1 MDALNEDVPERLE
14 TTRLIVRM
22 PQRGDADALNAAVLE
37 SFDELRPTMP
47 WAQAPPS
54 PAQSDADC
62 RRMQAKFL
70 LREDLTMFAFEREA
84 DGSEGRFVG
93 GTGLHRIDWR
103 VRRFEVGYWCRS
115 SRRGRGLV
123 SEAVQALTELAFE
136 HLKARRV
143 EVRMDDTNERS
154 WRVAERCGF
163 TLEGVLRSDTLAPGG
178 ELRDTRV
185 YALTRP
191 VDTSVASG

>member
-14 TTRLIVRM
+14 TARLIVRM
-22 PQRGDADALNAAVLE
+22 PQCSDAAALNAAVLE
-37 SFDELRPTMP
+37 SLNELRPTMP
-47 WAQAPPS
+47 WAQTAPS
-54 PAQSDADC
+54 LAQSAADC

-103 VRRFEVGYWCRS
+103 VRRFEIGYWCRS
-115 SRRGRGLV
+115 SRQGRGWM
-123 SEAVQALTELAFE
+123 SEAVLALTGLAFE
-136 HLKARRV
+136 QLQARRV

-163 TLEGVLRSDTLAPGG
+163 ALEGVLRGDTLAPSG

-185 YALTRP
+185 YGLTRP
-191 VDTSVASG
+191 AVTSSAGG

>member
-14 TTRLIVRM
+14 PPRLIVRM
-22 PQRGDADALNAAVLE
+22 PQRSDAAALNAAVLE
-37 SFDELRPTMP
+37 SLDELRPTMP
-47 WAQAPPS
+47 WAQTAPS
-54 PAQSDADC
+54 SAQSDADC

-84 DGSEGRFVG
+84 DGSEGCFVG

-115 SRRGRGLV
+115 SRQGRGLV
-123 SEAVQALTELAFE
+123 SEAVQALTSLAFE

-163 TLEGVLRSDTLAPGG
+163 ALEGVLRSGHTGAW
-178 ELRDTRV
+178 R
-185 YALTRP
+185 
-191 VDTSVASG
+191 

>member
-14 TTRLIVRM
+14 TPRLIVRM
-22 PQRGDADALNAAVLE
+22 PRRSDAAALNAAVLE
-37 SFDELRPTMP
+37 SIDELRPTMP
-47 WAQAPPS
+47 WAQTPPS
-54 PAQSDADC
+54 LAQSDADC

-70 LREDLTMFAFEREA
+70 LREDLTMFAFERES

-93 GTGLHRIDWR
+93 GTGLHRIDWW

-123 SEAVQALTELAFE
+123 SEAVQALTDLAFE
-136 HLKARRV
+136 HLHARRV
-143 EVRMDDTNERS
+143 EVRMDDINERS

-163 TLEGVLRSDTLAPGG
+163 ALEGVLRSDTLSTDG

-191 VDTSVASG
+191 ADASHARG